1 MGSLEGGTADAVA
14 AQRRVRRLCDLC
26 CRWQRKEEALVELEL
41 VVQLEL
47 VQLEVRQQR
56 QPRQQRQQ
64 RQKMQMQRKKLRR
77 RQASGGCHPPSSSV
91 SLQPRRRSG
100 CAPFRSADTNAFRMS
115 PFLKINAEAGW
126 WTHFPKFF
134 FSIFD
139 IYITLNSKDLYR
151 LFFIY
156 VTLIQEFY
164 MT

>member
-14 AQRRVRRLCDLC
+14 AQRRMRRLCDLC

-64 RQKMQMQRKKLRR
+64 RQKMQMQRKKFRR

-115 PFLKINAEAGW
+115 PFLKILGSYIRYFINERGKETNQGRYNVGTLQVMQRCKV
-126 WTHFPKFF
+126 THCRV
-134 FSIFD
+134 
-139 IYITLNSKDLYR
+139 LY
-151 LFFIY
+151 
-156 VTLIQEFY
+156 
-164 MT
+164 